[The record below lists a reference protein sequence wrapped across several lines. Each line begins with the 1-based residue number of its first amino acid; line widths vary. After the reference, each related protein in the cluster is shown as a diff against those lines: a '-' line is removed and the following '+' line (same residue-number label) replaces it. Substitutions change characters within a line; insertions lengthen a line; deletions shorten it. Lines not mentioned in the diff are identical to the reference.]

1 MIIYTNRGNTVG
13 VQDMVGA
20 ENCTVNKFILTFL
33 DVRDAKACLY
43 EEESG

>member
-1 MIIYTNRGNTVG
+1 MVVVENCPVNTV
-13 VQDMVGA
+13 
-20 ENCTVNKFILTFL
+20 ILTFL